1 MCSRGSIKTVA
12 GLFLLMSLLPGCG
25 NNSNNISIS
34 SNAISINNA
43 SIEASV
49 EANIE
54 ASVSDNEVAD
64 EAGDN
69 TAISDSSSL
78 NAVSDAV
85 DIKNAKP
92 GDIIVLGEYEQDGDQ
107 GKDPIEWIVLDE
119 YEDTITDEEDD
130 EVRILRHVKS
140 SLAPKGKDTFFKIT
154 NNSLIEWTEKEMPTE
169 QSGNQSIE
177 KVQILKT
184 DKQTEIAERI
194 KDLLADGPQNSK
206 EMVEQLSL
214 LGVSKRTIM
223 SVKGILGIQSK
234 RIDGTWFWCLPE
246 TGSDI
251 DGQKI

>member
-34 SNAISINNA
+34 SNAVSINNA
-43 SIEASV
+43 SIESNI
-49 EANIE
+49 ESNIE
-54 ASVSDNEVAD
+54 ASISDNEVTD

-130 EVRILRHVKS
+130 EYLEIQDLFERSNLS
-140 SLAPKGKDTFFKIT
+140 SINIPDGVETIG
-154 NNSLIEWTEKEMPTE
+154 IEAFM
-169 QSGNQSIE
+169 
-177 KVQILKT
+177 
-184 DKQTEIAERI
+184 ERRF
-194 KDLLADGPQNSK
+194 
-206 EMVEQLSL
+206 V
-214 LGVSKRTIM
+214 
-223 SVKGILGIQSK
+223 
-234 RIDGTWFWCLPE
+234 
-246 TGSDI
+246 
-251 DGQKI
+251 